1 VQAESDIHLCIRF
14 KSLDSS
20 TLTYDWLKEL
30 HSGIHVH
37 AVTEDVLAGAI
48 SILSIYA
55 TFFISPKH
63 EPTLQTVQQPRSPAI
78 GSGDKASGVILIEEK
93 PAA

>member
-20 TLTYDWLKEL
+20 TLTYDWLKEM

-48 SILSIYA
+48 SILSI
-55 TFFISPKH
+55 
-63 EPTLQTVQQPRSPAI
+63 
-78 GSGDKASGVILIEEK
+78 
-93 PAA
+93 